1 MVPSKGHFPRA
12 AGLFGRIARIPNRK
26 GKTAH
31 RTADVPSAESYRKML
46 LKNAVSPTVARDTR
60 RNTEA

>member
-26 GKTAH
+26 DETGHDATH
-31 RTADVPSAESYRKML
+31 VPSAESYRKML
-46 LKNAVSPTVARDTR
+46 LKNAVRFTVGR
-60 RNTEA
+60 RPRPDTEA